1 MRASLH
7 GEMRPALDF
16 VLGDSF
22 SRTDSWKI
30 FNDAEQRAII
40 EDLTRNKRSSNDVD
54 QTAFNRRK
62 YPRSADYCVCKVSY
76 RIIPNKSIEYSFKD
90 VALSKDKENTE
101 VNIGAACANCRAKL
115 SASLRTSASWK
126 RRKVEL
132 MWLFLV

>member
-40 EDLTRNKRSSNDVD
+40 EDLTRNKRSSNDVG
-54 QTAFNRRK
+54 QTAFNRWK
-62 YPRSADYCVCKVSY
+62 YPRSADYLVKGVLSNY
-76 RIIPNKSIEYSFKD
+76 SQHRIIPNKSIEYCFKD

-101 VNIGAACANCRAKL
+101 VSIGAACANCRAKL
-115 SASLRTSASWK
+115 SASLRTSAS
-126 RRKVEL
+126 
-132 MWLFLV
+132 